1 VSHSYLEIF
10 MNFRSILWLLPFICF
25 AGGYFATRSLFHQ
38 AHLKTPALIGKNLFE
53 AFTILS
59 NNNLSPRLLDQ
70 KIDPDLPE
78 GTVINQLPAAGQS
91 IKQRQTVFVVLSK
104 KPPVTPAPLLVGK
117 SLNEIEKLGASMPY
131 KIKTYL
137 VPSCYPTNQCI
148 SQYPNSSEPI
158 SNNTV
163 VAYIAQDSHKPVI
176 WPNFVGKPLEQVIDF
191 LATYNIE
198 PHIIPNKSEEAGV
211 HVVDQRPYA
220 GSLIVLNADQLPY
233 VQLNVG

>member
-1 VSHSYLEIF
+1 MVVGVLIIQYTYRIRLIDCVSF
-10 MNFRSILWLLPFICF
+10 PTRDDMNFRSILWLFPFICF
-25 AGGYFATRSLFHQ
+25 AGGYFVTRSLFHQ
-38 AHLKTPALIGKNLFE
+38 TEMKAPALIGKNLFE

-137 VPSCYPTNQCI
+137 VPSCYPT
-148 SQYPNSSEPI
+148 
-158 SNNTV
+158 
-163 VAYIAQDSHKPVI
+163 
-176 WPNFVGKPLEQVIDF
+176 
-191 LATYNIE
+191 
-198 PHIIPNKSEEAGV
+198 
-211 HVVDQRPYA
+211 
-220 GSLIVLNADQLPY
+220 
-233 VQLNVG
+233 